1 MSEYDKIFHDGENV
15 RNILQAIN
23 HYAYDL
29 RDLLEN
35 GPFSEDD
42 EKDLKFIQ
50 DTRATELEYER
61 LAESIRNAAIEE
73 GIIL

>member
-1 MSEYDKIFHDGENV
+1 MSEFNKIFRDSGNL
-15 RNILQAIN
+15 RNIVQAIN

-35 GPFSEDD
+35 GPFSDDD
-42 EKDLKFIQ
+42 EKDLKFVQ

-61 LAESIRNAAIEE
+61 LAERIRKAAIEE
-73 GIIL
+73 GLIL

>member
-35 GPFSEDD
+35 GPFDLDD

-50 DTRATELEYER
+50 DTMATELEYEH

>member
-35 GPFSEDD
+35 GPFDLDD

-50 DTRATELEYER
+50 DTRATELEYEH